1 MSDPKNKLDI
11 KQALAK
17 LNAQSL
23 KKAQTVLT
31 FGDAKEESLEEVL
44 AKGEMSNVTQTISKA
59 LARSQSANSKAPA
72 LAFTES
78 PTSTANYEGLYKYRK
93 GLLPPNIIK
102 QIRVHD
108 HLIAAILRARGSHAS
123 LFGHLRRDRFD
134 IGIELAIKPEFYKIL
149 TPEQNEKVLE
159 RMKRSESLLLNC
171 GHVLGLEDHDKMSL
185 ADFLDQSVRNGLSFG
200 QFSTEIIYDRSK
212 APDAEGNYP
221 FHRFRPRDAGSIFRA
236 VRKGDDL
243 DTGLR
248 EEAMK
253 LLAELNAQESTINL
267 EALKNDEYAWV
278 QVVDHHPRQAFT
290 HKEML
295 VCNLYP
301 STDIEHNGYP
311 VTPLDTIVNSVTTH
325 IAIDTYKK
333 LFFQNGRASK
343 GAFVI
348 KADSL
353 DQPAMDAIKREFDAS
368 INNVSNSFRT
378 PLLGLAPNEDAEWIS
393 FQNEG
398 LSDGFEYMYD
408 QIARNILSAFSM
420 SPDELPSYGHLSKPT
435 NSQSLSES
443 SNEYKMTAS
452 RDTGLRPLILKLETF
467 FNQRLFPIIDPLLAK
482 ICEIRFAGL
491 DAQSVEQE
499 STRLQQNMA
508 ISMDYDEVMDEVD
521 KEQIGEAFGGKM
533 PFSERFQLIL
543 DKYSNVGDVK
553 GRFFGSPAAS
563 VDPMLRYMRDPFSLQ
578 QMQLLSQI
586 NPAAVQALYAPRP
599 FAMDMLKMNI
609 EDMLE
614 DDGE

>member
-1 MSDPKNKLDI
+1 MSANKSNLKDT
-11 KQALAK
+11 LAK
-17 LNAQSL
+17 INSKAV
-23 KKAQTVLT
+23 KTAQTRLA
-31 FGDAKEESLEEVL
+31 FGDAKEESLEDVL
-44 AKGEMSNVTQTISKA
+44 KKSESDKVTSAITKA
-59 LARSQSANSKAPA
+59 LTRSQSANSKAPS

-78 PTSTANYEGLYKYRK
+78 PFSTANYEGLYKYRK
-93 GLLPPNIIK
+93 GLLPPEIIK
-102 QIRVHD
+102 QIRVSD
-108 HLIAAILRARGSHAS
+108 HLIAAILRTRGAQAAMFGSLREDRFARGM
-123 LFGHLRRDRFD
+123 
-134 IGIELAIKPEFYKIL
+134 ELAIKPEFYKIL
-149 TPEQNEKVLE
+149 TPEQNAKILE
-159 RMKRSESLLLNC
+159 RMKRAESLLLNC
-171 GHVLGLEDHDKMSL
+171 GHNEGLEDQDKMSL
-185 ADFLDQSVRNGLSFG
+185 ADYMDQSVRNGCSFG
-200 QFSTEIIYDRSK
+200 WFTTEIIYDRSQQ
-212 APDAEGNYP
+212 PDAEGNYP

-236 VRKGDDL
+236 VRKGSEL
-243 DTGLR
+243 DNGLR
-248 EEAMK
+248 EDALK
-253 LLAELNAQESTINL
+253 LLSELNAQEVSINM

-278 QVVDHHPRQAFT
+278 QVADHRPRTGFT

-301 STDIEHNGYP
+301 STDLEHNGYP

-343 GAFVI
+343 GAFII

-353 DQPAMDAIKREFDAS
+353 DQPAMEAIKREFDAS

-378 PLLGLAPNEDAEWIS
+378 PLLGLAPNEDATWVS

-420 SPDELPSYGHLSKPT
+420 SPDELPSYGHLSKAT

-443 SNEYKMTAS
+443 GNEFKLTAA
-452 RDTGLRPLILKLETF
+452 RDAGLRPLIQKLETF
-467 FNQRLFPIIDPLLAK
+467 FNQRLFPIIDPILAK
-482 ICEIRFAGL
+482 ICIIRFAGL
-491 DAQSVEQE
+491 DAQSIEQE

-508 ISMDYDEVMDEVD
+508 ISMNYDEVMDETD
-521 KEQIGEAFGGKM
+521 KEPVGEAFGGQM
-533 PFSERFQLIL
+533 PFSERLQLIL
-543 DKYSNVGDVK
+543 DKYCDVGEVK

-563 VDPMLRYMRDPFSLQ
+563 VDPMLRYKRDPFGLQ

-609 EDMLE
+609 QDMLDE
-614 DDGE
+614 DDEE